1 MASKADAIGEP
12 VTDLDEFWLET
23 ARGTIKESIS
33 SLEEAAKQL
42 ISAVTLVEGI
52 YFAAVSFSDLRKVTA
67 VQGTDA
73 WLRVLL
79 FVSPIVIWLICLFFA
94 VRVFTPETYK
104 TNLSSPELA
113 EGVYKEMV
121 GYKHRNLKRAYWA
134 LLAGFVTMMIAV
146 VYYLKF
152 LDRPGLKI
160 FCMKIKPM
168 MMSKHLD
175 RSQSIMAC
183 ERFKYAHFS
192 KTFKDML
199 MSLNCN
205 ILGMQSNRKSSFVLH
220 KASV

>member
-1 MASKADAIGEP
+1 MGDKADAIGQT
-12 VTDLDEFWLET
+12 VTDLDEFWLEI
-23 ARGTIKESIS
+23 ARGTVKESIS

-94 VRVFTPETYK
+94 VRVFTPETYR

-134 LLAGFVTMMIAV
+134 LMAGFVMMVAAV
-146 VYYLKF
+146 VYYLRF
-152 LDRPGLKI
+152 LDGPG
-160 FCMKIKPM
+160 
-168 MMSKHLD
+168 
-175 RSQSIMAC
+175 
-183 ERFKYAHFS
+183 
-192 KTFKDML
+192 
-199 MSLNCN
+199 
-205 ILGMQSNRKSSFVLH
+205 
-220 KASV
+220 

>member
-1 MASKADAIGEP
+1 MEDNSGAPDAIGEP
-12 VTDLDEFWLET
+12 VTDLDEFWLQT
-23 ARGTIKESIS
+23 ARDTVKESIG

-67 VQGTDA
+67 VLGMDA
-73 WLRVLL
+73 WLRIIL
-79 FVSPIVIWLICLFFA
+79 FVSPIVLWLVCLFFA

-134 LLAGFVTMMIAV
+134 LMAGFVMMVVAV

-152 LDRPGLKI
+152 LDGPG
-160 FCMKIKPM
+160 
-168 MMSKHLD
+168 
-175 RSQSIMAC
+175 
-183 ERFKYAHFS
+183 
-192 KTFKDML
+192 
-199 MSLNCN
+199 
-205 ILGMQSNRKSSFVLH
+205 
-220 KASV
+220 

>member
-1 MASKADAIGEP
+1 MGDKADAVGEP
-12 VTDLDEFWLET
+12 VTELDEFWLEI
-23 ARGTIKESIS
+23 ARDTVKESIS

-52 YFAAVSFSDLRKVTA
+52 YFATVSFSDLRKVTA

-134 LLAGFVTMMIAV
+134 LMAGFVMMVVAV

-152 LDRPGLKI
+152 VG
-160 FCMKIKPM
+160 
-168 MMSKHLD
+168 
-175 RSQSIMAC
+175 
-183 ERFKYAHFS
+183 
-192 KTFKDML
+192 
-199 MSLNCN
+199 
-205 ILGMQSNRKSSFVLH
+205 
-220 KASV
+220 